1 MLSANS
7 QNPYDPRID
16 KETVQGSGDRLNSRN
31 FVAPKI

>member
-31 FVAPKI
+31 FAAPEI